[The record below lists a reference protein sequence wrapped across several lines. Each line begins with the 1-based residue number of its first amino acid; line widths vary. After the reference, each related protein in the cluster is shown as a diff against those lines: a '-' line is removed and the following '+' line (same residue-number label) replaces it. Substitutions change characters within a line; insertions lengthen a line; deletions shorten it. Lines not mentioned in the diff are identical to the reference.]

1 MSFNKRWRRKDQSS
15 IKNNKEAL
23 AYVCN
28 SVKLSK
34 LYYISTTIY
43 SLVFLIIKNTPI
55 WVWFHTSMQKK
66 RGTRM
71 CIILRIRIRKSL
83 STAARSFRASFCIEK
98 KGSYEKRLRTLLQS
112 KMKECCTSVS
122 SRSVLPLLL
131 QGDQSDYIVEVIKRK
146 MKPAGSSLQ
155 WLQDQTCFQPISTLS
170 DVFNCAQILLIYWVV
185 SCMER
190 SSGGSFIT

>member
-1 MSFNKRWRRKDQSS
+1 MFVLNVDDYDLQLFKTWNLVSFNKRWRRKDQSS

-23 AYVCN
+23 TYVCN

-71 CIILRIRIRKSL
+71 CIILTMRIRKSL

-98 KGSYEKRLRTLLQS
+98 KESSEKRLRTLHFIKDERGPYLSVQQI
-112 KMKECCTSVS
+112 CTPTTPAR
-122 SRSVLPLLL
+122 RSVRLHCW
-131 QGDQSDYIVEVIKRK
+131 SD
-146 MKPAGSSLQ
+146 
-155 WLQDQTCFQPISTLS
+155 
-170 DVFNCAQILLIYWVV
+170 
-185 SCMER
+185 
-190 SSGGSFIT
+190 